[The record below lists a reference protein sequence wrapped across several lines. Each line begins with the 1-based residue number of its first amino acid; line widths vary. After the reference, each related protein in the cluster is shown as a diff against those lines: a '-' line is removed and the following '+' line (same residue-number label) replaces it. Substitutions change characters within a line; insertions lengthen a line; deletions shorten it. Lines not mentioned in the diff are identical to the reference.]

1 MIIFSLLQGV
11 GGKPEE
17 VEFNL
22 DQLMAHIRSLPP
34 VPLQEPD
41 SFQIA
46 HLCAAPGAGL
56 PSCKLGLILWSF
68 IGNRLFKA

>member
-11 GGKPEE
+11 SGKPEE

-56 PSCKLGLILWSF
+56 PNCKCIIFNSYIVVIL
-68 IGNRLFKA
+68 